1 MRCRHTMFL
10 LLQLEQ
16 MEAVLEKYQNN
27 IAAAEA
33 ALQSSQSEV
42 EALKVSSI
50 LLSLQLLYD
59 ALHPQKRAPI
69 IPPTHPFHPASL
81 QSVPANALHAQSRMY
96 SMLLKPC
103 CTAAHCHSL
112 MSTDHLNFF
121 CKLAQCSSPSNT
133 HANACIL
140 QHPQKPAFLQV
151 LCALVHQQHSN

>member
-1 MRCRHTMFL
+1 MFL

-42 EALKVSSI
+42 EALKVPSI
-50 LLSLQLLYD
+50 LLSLQLLYA
-59 ALHPQKRAPI
+59 ALHTQKRAPI
-69 IPPTHPFHPASL
+69 IPPTHPFHPPPP
-81 QSVPANALHAQSRMY
+81 VPANALHAQSRLY

-112 MSTDHLNFF
+112 MSTDHR
-121 CKLAQCSSPSNT
+121 KLLET
-133 HANACIL
+133 
-140 QHPQKPAFLQV
+140 
-151 LCALVHQQHSN
+151 CAMQLA